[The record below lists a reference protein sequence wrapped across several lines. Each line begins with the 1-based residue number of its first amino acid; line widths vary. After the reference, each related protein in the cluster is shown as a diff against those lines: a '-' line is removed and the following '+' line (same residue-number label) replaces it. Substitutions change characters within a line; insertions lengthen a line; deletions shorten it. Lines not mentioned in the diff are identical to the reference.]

1 MKKIILASKSPY
13 RKQLLE
19 RLGIEFL
26 TANSDFD
33 EQPLKD
39 KISDPIELTK
49 ELSIAKAQAVAKNN
63 PDAIIIGSD
72 QVCHIDGAILGKP
85 GTIIGAQ
92 NQLMRLQGK
101 IHELITS
108 YAIIEGE
115 KVIVSTNITK
125 LKMRKLSE
133 NQVKKYLSTDNPI
146 DCAGA
151 YKLELNGI
159 SLMEYID
166 TEDYTSIIGLPLI
179 KLANDL
185 NKLGIV
191 VPPEN

>member
-19 RLGIEFL
+19 RLGINFL
-26 TANSDFD
+26 TENSDFD
-33 EQPLKD
+33 ENPLKE
-39 KISDPIELTK
+39 KIQDPSELTR
-49 ELSIAKAQAVAKNN
+49 ELSIAKARVVAAKN
-63 PDAIIIGSD
+63 PDSLIIGSD
-72 QVCHIDGAILGKP
+72 QVCHLEGVILGKP
-85 GTIIGAQ
+85 GTIVGAV
-92 NQLMRLQGK
+92 NQLMQLQGK
-101 IHELITS
+101 IHELVTS
-108 YAIIEGE
+108 YAIIENE
-115 KVIVSTNITK
+115 KVIVSTNVTK

-133 NQVKKYLSTDNPI
+133 KQIKKYLSTDNPI

-166 TEDYTSIIGLPLI
+166 TEDYTSIIGLPLVQ
-179 KLANDL
+179 LANDL
-185 NKLGIV
+185 NKMGIV